1 MRARRGQRSWM
12 SPCPLQVRPG
22 GMQESA
28 EETAWSISSEEQ
40 ELRVSVVWS
49 AVKVDSALTGVTRW
63 VGHYPA
69 N

>member
-1 MRARRGQRSWM
+1 M
-12 SPCPLQVRPG
+12 RPG

-49 AVKVDSALTGVTRW
+49 AVKVDSTLTGVTRW